1 MNISCN
7 AIASFARF
15 DQIPL
20 RLLRVTI
27 CLLLSVVTPTW
38 AQRSPDLIAGE
49 QAYRQGDVRAAIAK
63 LRPLADAGNAVAQA
77 LLGEILDRAER
88 DDEAITYFRKS
99 AEQGNA
105 DGAYGLASMLSV
117 GEGGT
122 KDPVAAR
129 SWFEKAAVA
138 GHEGAVKGLASAY
151 IGGGLDLTTEA
162 RQSPDALRWIKLAV
176 DLNFVPALDRMA
188 KANRLGEFGLPVD
201 VKAAELLEAKSRTLR
216 GVAPAKG
223 KKNVAKPN

>member
-1 MNISCN
+1 MNIPCN

-15 DQIPL
+15 DQITL
-20 RLLRVTI
+20 HLLRVAI
-27 CLLLSVVTPTW
+27 WLLISVVTPTW
-38 AQRSPDLIAGE
+38 AQKSPDLIAGE

-122 KDPVAAR
+122 KDPVATR

-138 GHEGAVKGLASAY
+138 GHEGRILKICPFIFLNQKFASFSRE
-151 IGGGLDLTTEA
+151 LK
-162 RQSPDALRWIKLAV
+162 SVW
-176 DLNFVPALDRMA
+176 LN
-188 KANRLGEFGLPVD
+188 
-201 VKAAELLEAKSRTLR
+201 EL
-216 GVAPAKG
+216 
-223 KKNVAKPN
+223 N